1 MGLSLQRSVKKT
13 MTAATRNNWAEHRP
27 IRGSVL
33 HSPVG
38 RRRKGVRHPV
48 GRMCFVSADAIMRT
62 REDRNGFSV
71 LRLTHVADETRRG

>member
-1 MGLSLQRSVKKT
+1 MGLSLQRSIKKI

-27 IRGSVL
+27 IQGSVL

-62 REDRNGFSV
+62 REDRNGFSI